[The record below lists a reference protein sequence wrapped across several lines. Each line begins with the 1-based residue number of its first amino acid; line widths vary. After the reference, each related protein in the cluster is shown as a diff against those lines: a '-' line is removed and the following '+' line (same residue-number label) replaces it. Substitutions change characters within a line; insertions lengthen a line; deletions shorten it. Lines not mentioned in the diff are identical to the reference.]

1 MHTRLPSDL
10 LDRSAQE
17 SSRLLALSY
26 LSQIDRARDR
36 LDDALDREALH
47 DFRVGI
53 RRLRSVIR
61 AYRTELEGSVTGKMR
76 RRLKDLARATND
88 GRDVEVQLTWLGK
101 QADRLVPED
110 VRGFFWFA
118 GRLEDRKQAKHDRA
132 IVDVARRYEKLAIK
146 LRRALGILRIE
157 LDVGPS
163 QRAMTFREGTGA
175 LVHKQVAR
183 VREDLSRIRDS
194 SDADQM
200 HRTRISLKRLR
211 YLLEPIVRRQR
222 RAAALV
228 RRFKE
233 AQDLLGEHH
242 DMHVLSSTIAALRA
256 GLSTSSFSGLEP
268 GLATLARLADEA
280 AKAAFDRFQSL
291 WSSEQANRI
300 LNRADELGRALEE
313 PAAVE
318 VAQSRVASHESEAPS
333 SSGATP
339 ENASGVELVATSDEP
354 LDTELATRD
363 S

>member
-61 AYRTELEGSVTGKMR
+61 AYRTELEGSVTRKMR

-118 GRLEDRKQAKHDRA
+118 GRLEDQKQAKHDRA

-157 LDVGPS
+157 LDMGPS

-211 YLLEPIVRRQR
+211 YLLEPIARRQR

-256 GLSTSSFSGLEP
+256 GLSTSSFSDLEP

-280 AKAAFDRFQSL
+280 AMASFDRFQSL
-291 WSSEQANRI
+291 WSSDQANRI

-313 PAAVE
+313 PAVVE
-318 VAQSRVASHESEAPS
+318 VAQSRVASHESQVPS

-339 ENASGVELVATSDEP
+339 ENAPGVELVATSDEP
-354 LDTELATRD
+354 LDTELATRG